1 MRKPDLS
8 KCATLEDYYKQLA
21 MYYCEK
27 YNDLVEVLEQ
37 DDYGYYVKVALVA
50 RDMCGEG

>member
-1 MRKPDLS
+1 MKKPDLS

-27 YNDLVEVLEQ
+27 YNDLVEVLERH
-37 DDYGYYVKVALVA
+37 GA
-50 RDMCGEG
+50 RDFVKAAERE

>member
-1 MRKPDLS
+1 MKKPDLS

-27 YNDLVEVLEQ
+27 YNDLVDILEKI
-37 DDYGYYVKVALVA
+37 GRSNA
-50 RDMCGEG
+50 RDFVKAAERE